1 MNAANK
7 MWWLQGFLDEA
18 AAEGLCVARHCPT
31 CGSGAFSE
39 RLLRAV
45 RSASGID
52 RTARGWT
59 SGTLRHLAEALARLP
74 AISRRDEPALRTII
88 MRLYD
93 FNGDAAF
100 EDDFAPGFH
109 AGPAGEILRSM
120 REHFAARQTA
130 KQDHRERNDPKAV
143 EARRAEKRTVGMLRQ
158 TQRRAKYA
166 QDFASARPAA
176 NGENTKMTSSEPAKI
191 DQGFRPARY
200 FGPTRLE
207 SYLRST
213 IKGSERRGMVASIL
227 RDGDAPL
234 PVGLAEPGLSDD
246 ARVSWGAIHPSMMG
260 GEYLPDRR
268 GRELEIA
275 RITIQSTTQ
284 DVTCVYAFQGRGRLR
299 YRVVDEY
306 DGDCLQ
312 GSVRRTSS
320 LPLRLGELTDFL
332 LGAWDLFQVLEMNFS
347 GGVSSLE
354 DALAFFRGESAFY
367 PDFDA
372 LLRSRVKAWWTETR
386 DEQSKADDR
395 HAQWMEVTIPVDLI
409 RAYEAT
415 DYWVE
420 APAGKMVLKIG
431 QPFIGIDG
439 IPDLNRLAIVTAYN
453 PFSRTLGAAQN
464 AERQAQL
471 VDAVEREGLEW
482 LHASGAGAK
491 GEWPPEPSLA
501 ILDPTDPQLDRWMEV
516 FGQNAVVVA
525 ECGGLAALR
534 LHPRHIK
541 T

>member
-7 MWWLQGFLDEA
+7 MWWLQEFLDET
-18 AAEGLCVARHCPT
+18 AAEGLCVVRHCTT
-31 CGSGAFSE
+31 CGSRAFSV

-59 SGTLRHLAEALARLP
+59 SGTLRYLASALARLP
-74 AISRRDEPALRTII
+74 AISQRDEPAVRSII

-93 FNGDAAF
+93 FLGDAAF

-109 AGPAGEILRSM
+109 VGPAGEILRSM
-120 REHFAARQTA
+120 RKHFAARQTA
-130 KQDHRERNDPKAV
+130 KKDHRERNDPKAF
-143 EARRAEKRTVGMLRQ
+143 EARRAEKRTAGMLRQ
-158 TQRRAKYA
+158 VQRRANYA
-166 QDFASARPAA
+166 QDFVTARPAA
-176 NGENTKMTSSEPAKI
+176 NGENTKMTSSEPAQI
-191 DQGFRPARY
+191 DQGYRPARY
-200 FGPTRLE
+200 FGPTHLE
-207 SYLRST
+207 SHLRST
-213 IKGSERRGMVASIL
+213 IKGSERRDMVASIL
-227 RDGDAPL
+227 RDGDVPL

-275 RITIQSTTQ
+275 RITIRSTTQ

-312 GSVRRTSS
+312 GRVRRTSS
-320 LPLRLGELTDFL
+320 LPLTLGELTDFL

-347 GGVSSLE
+347 RGDSSLD
-354 DALAFFRGESAFY
+354 DALTFFRGESAFY

-386 DEQSKADDR
+386 REQSKADDR
-395 HAQWMEVTIPVDLI
+395 HAQWMEVTIPADLI

-420 APAGKMVLKIG
+420 APAGKVVLKIG

-439 IPDLNRLAIVTAYN
+439 VPGLNRLAIVTAYN

-471 VDAVEREGLEW
+471 VDAVERAGLEW
-482 LHASGAGAK
+482 LHASGADAK

-501 ILDPTDPQLDRWMEV
+501 VLAPTDPQLDRWMEV